1 MDLEETILANM
12 REESEQGRERGTDVL
27 EAP

>member
-1 MDLEETILANM
+1 MVLEETILANM
-12 REESEQGRERGTDVL
+12 REVSEKGRERGTDVL

>member
-12 REESEQGRERGTDVL
+12 REESEKGRESGTDVL